1 MQQRICHCP
10 TTENSEFPCFDRA
23 RSLIHS
29 KPLNSTA
36 WRADGCNTRPVPSGI
51 GADLEKLYVLVY
63 GGSMRRRGMHTTPG
77 LYLKAATVIVTVLFF
92 LQGTGVSFSSAMPET
107 KSRTAVFKCPFAK
120 AQCEIKKIL
129 KLVALPNGSTCF
141 NTAVAVSSIVS
152 SRSFSGILHFPATV
166 PARGPPAVT
175 PSTIPA

>member
-1 MQQRICHCP
+1 
-10 TTENSEFPCFDRA
+10 
-23 RSLIHS
+23 
-29 KPLNSTA
+29 
-36 WRADGCNTRPVPSGI
+36 
-51 GADLEKLYVLVY
+51 
-63 GGSMRRRGMHTTPG
+63 MRRRGMHTTPG

-92 LQGTGVSFSSAMPET
+92 LQGTGVSFFSAMPET

-152 SRSFSGILHFPATV
+152 RRSCSVILPFPATV